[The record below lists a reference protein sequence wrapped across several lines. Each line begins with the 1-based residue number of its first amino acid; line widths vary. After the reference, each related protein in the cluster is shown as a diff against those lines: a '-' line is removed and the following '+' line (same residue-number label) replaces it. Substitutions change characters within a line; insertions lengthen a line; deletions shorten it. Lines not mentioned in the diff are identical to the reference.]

1 VRREKSARGFG
12 GGRIASLLGGIP
24 EGIQWLLEVP
34 QPLTTGRGPRQNKAT
49 APKTMNNIDFRPIN
63 KIALLFCCA
72 LSAAIIC
79 SLTATRAWADDTGI
93 SKGDTSKFG
102 IALSN
107 SYAGNTWRQEM
118 LKTWDIASKYAID
131 HHIIAKTKVVNSNNS
146 APEQASQIENLIVE
160 GWKAIVIDA
169 ASDTALNGVIKEAT
183 DAGIV
188 VVVFD
193 ALATAPSAYKVAY
206 NYVSMGQQ
214 EADYVAKRLNGKGNV
229 LEIRGVAG
237 TSVDNDISKG
247 THDGFTKYPDI
258 KIVGSVHGNWTQTI
272 AQKEVAGIL
281 PTLPPV
287 DAVVTQGGDGWGA
300 YEAFKEAG
308 RKIPL
313 IIMGHRQDELA
324 LWKQLSQEPGGYE
337 TFSISS
343 APGCASAAFWV
354 AQQILAGKKVPMT
367 IELPLPVIEQSDFD
381 AWLKVLPPGGV
392 ATPVFGQEW
401 TAEVIDANAEHKP
414 LPKSPSPSDPS
425 FVAP

>member
-1 VRREKSARGFG
+1 MVSGTAPASLQRAGLVQNQQLLNAIGEKSIAATVDNRAAR
-12 GGRIASLLGGIP
+12 
-24 EGIQWLLEVP
+24 W
-34 QPLTTGRGPRQNKAT
+34 PLNKST
-49 APKTMNNIDFRPIN
+49 APKTMNNIDFRAISR
-63 KIALLFCCA
+63 IALLFCCA
-72 LSAAIIC
+72 LSAGIIC
-79 SLTATRAWADDTGI
+79 PLTAPRAWADDTGI

-118 LKTWDIASKYAID
+118 LKTWDIASKDAID

-214 EADYVAKRLNGKGNV
+214 ESDYVAKRLNGKGNV

-247 THDGFTKYPDI
+247 IQDGFTKYPDI

-287 DAVVTQGGDGWGA
+287 DAIVTQGGDGWGA

-313 IIMGHRQDELA
+313 IIMGAPSGRASA
-324 LWKQLSQEPGGYE
+324 LET
-337 TFSISS
+337 TFSGTRWIRNLLDFFGSWLRFCRIL
-343 APGCASAAFWV
+343 GCATDSC
-354 AQQILAGKKVPMT
+354 
-367 IELPLPVIEQSDFD
+367 
-381 AWLKVLPPGGV
+381 
-392 ATPVFGQEW
+392 GQESAHDDRVAASCHRKIGFGCLAESASSWRRRNSGFW
-401 TAEVIDANAEHKP
+401 TAMDSRSNRRQRRA
-414 LPKSPSPSDPS
+414 
-425 FVAP
+425 